1 MTAAVDTIRPSDAD
15 ACALA
20 LADAS
25 AAKRTVRVRGGGT
38 KDYAGGDLLRTDTV
52 LETTAMRG
60 VVAHVPADLTVT
72 VAAGTPLAELR
83 AMLAAAGQVLP
94 LDPPHADR
102 ATIGGIVAANSTG
115 FLRARYG
122 GVRDQLIGTTVAL
135 ADGTVAHA
143 GGRVVKNVAGY
154 DLNKFL
160 IGSLGTL
167 GVITEC
173 TFKVLPRP
181 AASAGLHARFT
192 DPADAFAAA
201 EGVARTSARPASCVV
216 EGGARDAWQ
225 LLVLAE
231 GAEAAVERTLR
242 IAADAAAAAGAAV
255 SERDDDIEVAL
266 APLRDIVAA
275 PDAVVV
281 RVSLP
286 PAAQPAFA
294 DVAVRLEGFLRF
306 VADAVS
312 GTVRVALRGDE
323 DALMLGADALLAAA
337 RVCGGTA
344 RVERRP
350 EALRTRIAAWGDGD
364 LPGLFLM
371 QRLKNAFDP
380 NGILEPS
387 RGPVR

>member
-1 MTAAVDTIRPSDAD
+1 MTAAIDTIRPSDAD
-15 ACALA
+15 ACARA
-20 LADAS
+20 LAEAS

-38 KDYAGGDLLRTDTV
+38 KDYIGGDLVATALV
-52 LETTAMRG
+52 LETTALRG

-83 AMLAAAGQVLP
+83 DTLAGAGQVLA

-122 GVRDQLIGTTVAL
+122 GVRDQLIGTTIAL

-154 DLNKFL
+154 DLDKLF

-167 GVITEC
+167 GVLTEC
-173 TFKVLPRP
+173 TLKVLPRA
-181 AASAGLHARFT
+181 AASAGLRARSARA
-192 DPADAFAAA
+192 ADAFAAA
-201 EGVARTSARPASCVV
+201 DGVARTSARPASCVV
-216 EGGARDAWQ
+216 EGSGRDAWE

-231 GAEAAVERTLR
+231 GAAPAVERTLQ
-242 IAADAAAAAGAAV
+242 IAADAAASAGAK
-255 SERDDDIEVAL
+255 SERDDHIEAAL
-266 APLRDIVAA
+266 APLRELVAT
-275 PDAVVV
+275 PDAVIV
-281 RVSLP
+281 RASLP
-286 PAAQPAFA
+286 PAAQAAFA
-294 DVAVRLEGFLRF
+294 DVAVRLEGFLRL
-306 VADAVS
+306 VADAVT
-312 GTVRVALRGDE
+312 GTVRVALRGDD
-323 DALMLGADALLAAA
+323 DALVLGADALLAAA
-337 RVCGGTA
+337 RMCGGTA

-350 EALRTRIAAWGDGD
+350 DALRARIAPWGDGD

-371 QRLKNAFDP
+371 RRLKDAFDP
-380 NGILEPS
+380 NGILEPA